1 MKRPA
6 LVALLLAA
14 ATAIAAAAAT
24 ATAQQAAPPAAATAP
39 ALSSSQAIADRPEKL
54 VFRPIQ
60 FQPPSAKDHRVALKN
75 GMVVFIAE
83 DRALPLVN
91 IAITV
96 RTGSWLEPAGK
107 QGLAAFTGSQLRR
120 GGTRTLTAEQLD
132 EKLDFLAAQVGT
144 GIGATSGSASLN
156 CLADNL
162 DEALALF
169 VELLKSPRFQEDR
182 LALAKEQAL
191 QEMKKRNDESSEI
204 EAREWGV
211 LLYGSEFFV
220 NRFTSEA
227 SVRSIAREDLV
238 AFHQKYFYPANMIA
252 AVSGS
257 FAKAEMLRKLEAAFA
272 NWPTPRATVPPIPAT
287 VAGAAPGLYRVQK
300 DVNQG
305 RVSIGL
311 PTVKRED
318 PDVYALEVMN
328 EILGGSGFTSRITKT
343 VRSNE
348 GLAYSA
354 GSGLAP
360 GIWFPGRFRAAFQS
374 KSRSVPWATELVLQE
389 MRKIREQDVSA
400 EELETIKS
408 SLIQTFPSS
417 FASKGQSMGIFASDE
432 YTRRDPTYWATYR
445 DRIRA
450 VSAADVQREAKA
462 HLVPEKMI
470 VLVVGD
476 QAEIDKGDPKH
487 PVTLAS
493 LAPGGKVTA
502 LPLRDPMTMK
512 PLR

>member
-1 MKRPA
+1 MRRPMNERSLLLA
-6 LVALLLAA
+6 CALLLAGGA
-14 ATAIAAAAAT
+14 WVAG
-24 ATAQQAAPPAAATAP
+24 
-39 ALSSSQAIADRPEKL
+39 QAIPDRPEKL
-54 VFRPIQ
+54 VFTPIQ
-60 FQPPSAKDHRVALKN
+60 FQPPSAQSHRVPLKN
-75 GMVVFIAE
+75 GMLVFIAE

-91 IAITV
+91 VAITV

-107 QGLAAFTGSQLRR
+107 EGLAALAGAQMRR
-120 GGTRTLTAEQLD
+120 GGTKSLTAEELD
-132 EKLDFLAAQVGT
+132 EKLEFLAARVAS

-156 CLADNL
+156 CLSDNL
-162 DEALALF
+162 DASLALF
-169 VELLKSPRFQEDR
+169 VEMLRTPRFQEDR

-191 QEMKKRNDESSEI
+191 QEMKKRNDESRDI
-204 EAREWGV
+204 ESREWGV
-211 LLYGSEFFV
+211 LLFGPEQLT
-220 NRFTSEA
+220 NRFTTEA
-227 SVRSIAREDLV
+227 SVRSITRADLQ
-238 AFHQKYFYPANMIA
+238 AFHERYFYPANMIA

-257 FAKAEMLRKLEAAFA
+257 FDKAVMLRKLEAAFA
-272 NWPTPRATVPPIPAT
+272 GWPSRRQAIPAIPAAIT
-287 VAGAAPGLYRVQK
+287 TAAPGLYRVQK

-311 PTVKRED
+311 PTVRRED

-354 GSGLAP
+354 GSGFAP
-360 GIWFPGRFRAAFQS
+360 GVFFAGRFRAAFQS

-389 MRKIREQDVSA
+389 IRRIREQPVTA

-408 SLIQTFPSS
+408 SLIQTFPSN
-417 FASKGQSMGIFASDE
+417 FASKAQSMAVFASDE
-432 YTRRDPTYWATYR
+432 YTHRDPSYWTSYR

-450 VSAADVQREAKA
+450 VSAADVQRVARA
-462 HLVPEKMI
+462 HLVLEKMLL
-470 VLVVGD
+470 LVVGD

-493 LAPGGKVTA
+493 LAPAGRVSV

-512 PLR
+512 PLP

>member
-1 MKRPA
+1 MKRSAP
-6 LVALLLAA
+6 ALLLAA
-14 ATAIAAAAAT
+14 GVALAALAPAGAAPARPQ
-24 ATAQQAAPPAAATAP
+24 AAAAPPAAREIP
-39 ALSSSQAIADRPEKL
+39 DRPEKL
-54 VFRPIQ
+54 VFKPIR

-75 GMVVFIAE
+75 GMVVYIAE

-91 IAITV
+91 LAITV
-96 RTGSWLEPAGK
+96 RAGSWLDPAGK
-107 QGLAAFTGSQLRR
+107 EGLAAFTGSQLRR
-120 GGTRTLTAEQLD
+120 GGTRSLSAEQLD
-132 EKLDFLAAQVGT
+132 EKLDFLAAQVAT
-144 GIGATSGSASLN
+144 GLGATSGSASLN
-156 CLADNL
+156 CLSDNL
-162 DEALALF
+162 DQALALF
-169 VELLKSPRFQEDR
+169 VELLREPRFQQDR

-191 QEMKKRNDESSEI
+191 QEMKKRNDESSDI

-211 LLYGSEFFV
+211 LLYGPQFFT
-220 NRFTSEA
+220 NRFTTEA
-227 SVRSIAREDLV
+227 SVRSIAREDLQ
-238 AFHQKYFYPANMIA
+238 AFHRKYFYPANMIA

-257 FAKAEMLRKLEAAFA
+257 FVRAEMLKKLEAAFA
-272 NWPTPRATVPPIPAT
+272 GWPSPRAEVPAIPTAI
-287 VAGAAPGLYRVQK
+287 ASAAPGVYRVQK

-311 PTVKRED
+311 PTVKRDD

-389 MRKIREQDVSA
+389 VKRIRDERVSA
-400 EELETIKS
+400 EELETIES

-417 FASKGQSMGIFASDE
+417 FASKAQSMAIFASDE
-432 YTRRDPTYWATYR
+432 YTHRDPAYWTTYR
-445 DRIRA
+445 ERIRA
-450 VSAADVQREAKA
+450 VSAADVQRVARA

-476 QAEIDKGDPKH
+476 QGEIDKGDPKH
-487 PVTLAS
+487 PLTLAA
-493 LAPGGKVTA
+493 LAPGGRVAA

-512 PLR
+512 PLP

>member
-1 MKRPA
+1 MTRTTP
-6 LVALLLAA
+6 ALLLAVA
-14 ATAIAAAAAT
+14 AGLAAASLAASQ
-24 ATAQQAAPPAAATAP
+24 APAGAAAVPQAAAP
-39 ALSSSQAIADRPEKL
+39 APAIPDRPEKL
-54 VFRPIQ
+54 VFKPIQ
-60 FQPPSAKDHRVALKN
+60 FQPPAARDHRVVLKN
-75 GMVVFIAE
+75 GMVVYIAE

-91 IAITV
+91 VSITV

-107 QGLAAFTGSQLRR
+107 EGLAGFTGSQMRR
-120 GGTRTLTAEQLD
+120 GGTTSRSAEQLD
-132 EKLDFLAAQVGT
+132 EQLDFLAAQVGT

-156 CLADNL
+156 GLADNL

-169 VELLKSPRFQEDR
+169 VEVLKAPRFQEDR

-191 QEMKKRNDESSEI
+191 QEMRKRNDESSDI

-211 LLYGSEFFV
+211 LLYGPEFFT
-220 NRFTSEA
+220 NHFTTEA
-227 SVRSIAREDLV
+227 SVRSIAREDMA

-257 FAKAEMLRKLEAAFA
+257 FTKADMLRRLETAFA
-272 NWPTPRATVPPIPAT
+272 GWPSPKTAVPAIPSAI
-287 VAGAAPGLYRVQK
+287 ASAAPGLYRVQK

-311 PTVKRED
+311 PTVKRDD

-328 EILGGSGFTSRITKT
+328 EILGGSGFTSRITKS

-354 GSGLAP
+354 GSGFAP
-360 GIWFPGRFRAAFQS
+360 GVWFPGRFRAAFQS
-374 KSRSVPWATELVLQE
+374 KSRTVAWATELVFQE
-389 MRKIREQDVSA
+389 VKRMRDEGVTA
-400 EELETIKS
+400 EELETIKN

-417 FASKGQSMGIFASDE
+417 FASKAQSMAVFASDE
-432 YTRRDPTYWATYR
+432 YTRRDPAYWTSYR

-450 VSAADVQREAKA
+450 VTRADVQRVAKA
-462 HLVPEKMI
+462 HLVPEKMV

-476 QAEIDKGDPKH
+476 QGEIDKGEPKH
-487 PVTLAS
+487 PVTLAA
-493 LAPGGKVTA
+493 LAPGGKLSV

-512 PLR
+512 PMR